1 MTGIN
6 VEFLSINSKAFDVSY
21 LMLGLGQEIIMS
33 VPSLEGTNIKWFS
46 DNDSV
51 LTISANNLE
60 AVMIAANTGTSTILI
75 QNEEFAIL
83 KKIVIDVISEQA
95 TTLGLKSESPV
106 AK

>member
-33 VPSLEGTNIKWFS
+33 VPSLEGTPIKWFS
-46 DNDSV
+46 DNDAV
-51 LTISANNLE
+51 LKISANNLE
-60 AVMIAANTGTSTILI
+60 AVMIADSVGSSTILI
-75 QNEEFAIL
+75 QDEEFNIL
-83 KKIVIDVISEQA
+83 KKIVIDVITEQA
-95 TTLGLKSESPV
+95 TTLGLQSKSPV

>member
-33 VPSLEGTNIKWFS
+33 VPSLEGTPIRWFS
-46 DNDSV
+46 DNDAV
-51 LTISANNLE
+51 LKISANGLE
-60 AVMIAANTGTSTILI
+60 AVMIADSVGSSTILI
-75 QNEEFAIL
+75 QDQEFNIL

-95 TTLGLKSESPV
+95 IALGLKAGTPEL
-106 AK
+106 K